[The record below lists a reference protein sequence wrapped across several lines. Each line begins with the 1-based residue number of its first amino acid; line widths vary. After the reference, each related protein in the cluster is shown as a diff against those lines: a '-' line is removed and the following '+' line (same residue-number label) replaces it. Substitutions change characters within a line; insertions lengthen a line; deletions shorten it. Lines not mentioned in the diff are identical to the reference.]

1 MSKITNGNNSEE
13 NPKHISSEKSL
24 IQELMELTRKN
35 EETIKTLTKKVETLE
50 KALGYQQCFTHVNK
64 RVTEELKLQ
73 LDGFQQNKEEKL
85 VFTGAKVNVNE
96 TGESLKQEIINLI
109 NEK

>member
-13 NPKHISSEKSL
+13 NLKHISSEKSL

-50 KALGYQQCFTHVNK
+50 KALGYQQCFNHVNK

-73 LDGFQQNKEEKL
+73 IDGFQQTRRKNLYSL
-85 VFTGAKVNVNE
+85 VQK
-96 TGESLKQEIINLI
+96 
-109 NEK
+109 